1 MRGWLE
7 RHGVRAILSEQRIL
21 IHCQPLMLRISMLGN
36 HMVQRVI
43 MIGKRAYENETS
55 KATAGVRRRAGS
67 VSQVRRSHAA
77 DSFRSA
83 LHACAPRTCVQKEVL
98 GEPPPPRTQ
107 AKGQAFGLGPRFPRH
122 GLIDGF
128 RFSHLASE

>member
-1 MRGWLE
+1 
-7 RHGVRAILSEQRIL
+7 
-21 IHCQPLMLRISMLGN
+21 MLGN

-67 VSQVRRSHAA
+67 VSQVRWSHAA

-83 LHACAPRTCVQKEVL
+83 VARKNLCESKSCAASDYSSMKCGRGFTARKRIERKRSPARTPML
-98 GEPPPPRTQ
+98 
-107 AKGQAFGLGPRFPRH
+107 AMFGYGSPSMQIPSWFPH
-122 GLIDGF
+122 GG
-128 RFSHLASE
+128 

>member
-7 RHGVRAILSEQRIL
+7 RHGVRAILAEQRIL

-67 VSQVRRSHAA
+67 VSRRRCCQAPVSQGTQ
-77 DSFRSA
+77 RSIPSPTSSDQHRPGTD
-83 LHACAPRTCVQKEVL
+83 LQLRDPPTVKRKGRCATAVD
-98 GEPPPPRTQ
+98 
-107 AKGQAFGLGPRFPRH
+107 
-122 GLIDGF
+122 IDLC
-128 RFSHLASE
+128 ST